1 MELTAAVMYGHIH
14 IAKTGGT
21 TLNEMLANKYENGC
35 GNKGYS
41 YDFFGANQRSKEFDD
56 KPGQVNDSFHHLYP
70 KLDRQNVPPELMNEI
85 GFEDCYWVSF
95 EGSFGWWKRFEKWY
109 EPVELH
115 LPCRDPIEHLMSQ
128 MNYRNKKMN
137 CTSFQIEEVHKHFV
151 FLDYRFSS
159 KNIPKNM
166 TLKCIHFDDQF
177 GPYIE
182 SLGLT
187 PKRYQQP
194 LHVHHTNKD
203 RNREKECIWRHDRL
217 REKLRLYMIQNIDY
231 YKFCDECNS
240 WFPTRNDT
248 R

>member
-1 MELTAAVMYGHIH
+1 MGIYILQKLVEPLSMKCSQTSTKMCAVIRGNHMIFSERIRDPRSLMIDRVRSMIH
-14 IAKTGGT
+14 FITFIQ
-21 TLNEMLANKYENGC
+21 
-35 GNKGYS
+35 S
-41 YDFFGANQRSKEFDD
+41 WID
-56 KPGQVNDSFHHLYP
+56 KRYQA
-70 KLDRQNVPPELMNEI
+70 VPPALMNEI

-151 FLDYRFSS
+151 SLDSRFSS

-203 RNREKECIWRHDRL
+203 RNRENECIWRHDRL